1 MVMEITSF
9 SIAINM
15 MSTELGGI
23 ICNKDEKQVRTVLM
37 SYTLKP
43 RASQYPQL
51 NIQNRCNQ
59 STLLSLVILFNI
71 FSNS

>member
-1 MVMEITSF
+1 MEITSF

-23 ICNKDEKQVRTVLM
+23 VCNKDEKQVRTVLM

-71 FSNS
+71 FSKS

>member
-1 MVMEITSF
+1 MEITSF

-23 ICNKDEKQVRTVLM
+23 VCNKDDKQVKTVLM

-59 STLLSLVILFNI
+59 SALLSLVILFSI
-71 FSNS
+71 LSNS

>member
-1 MVMEITSF
+1 MEEQSEEKVMEITSF

-23 ICNKDEKQVRTVLM
+23 VCNKDDKQVRTVLM

-43 RASQYPQL
+43 RAS
-51 NIQNRCNQ
+51 
-59 STLLSLVILFNI
+59 
-71 FSNS
+71 

>member
-1 MVMEITSF
+1 MEITSF